1 MTGFHLARYTIDIY
15 GPESE
20 PAEEGSAYRWAES
33 DADLLGKLPHIMEG
47 IKDGLAAILPG
58 DYTAR
63 VYSSEGD
70 GGSKY
75 EP

>member
-1 MTGFHLARYTIDIY
+1 MTGFNLARYTIDIY
-15 GPESE
+15 GPESK

-33 DADLLGKLPHIMEG
+33 DTNLLHKLPPIMEK
-47 IKDGLAAILPG
+47 IKDDLTSILPE

-63 VYSSEGD
+63 IYSSEGD
-70 GGSKY
+70 GGTKY